1 MADTSRTL
9 QSKSELYLKELD
21 SARLRGNWLAEQP
34 SQSGKS
40 LPWKELLR
48 KFAKHN
54 PDRPCK

>member
-1 MADTSRTL
+1 M

-21 SARLRGNWLAEQP
+21 SARLRGNWLVEQP
-34 SQSGKS
+34 SQSGRS